1 MVEVAWSPYQRR
13 SAFLLSAAAS
23 PGSTIPAW
31 PRRRIV
37 RVLRA
42 LLQVFVLFPMLRIG
56 YGIEV
61 RGAEHL
67 RGLGPCLLIS
77 NHNMHL
83 DWSMLLRALPWRFR
97 RRVAVAGAA
106 DDIFGA
112 RRRALTAGL
121 LGNAFPFER
130 DGSGIR
136 ESLEDVQGLL
146 GAGWSILMFPEG
158 KLTVCGPTQPFKSG
172 VAWLAVKAGVPVVP
186 IRVDVL
192 RPGMWESGWFPNP
205 RGRVRV
211 TVGEPIRLAPDSRHA
226 EAVVALQEA
235 VARA

>member
-1 MVEVAWSPYQRR
+1 VRT
-13 SAFLLSAAAS
+13 SAQIGL
-23 PGSTIPAW
+23 
-31 PRRRIV
+31 
-37 RVLRA
+37 
-42 LLQVFVLFPMLRIG
+42 LFPLLRVA

-61 RGAEHL
+61 RGKENL
-67 RGLGPCLLIS
+67 VGSGPCLFIS

-83 DWSMLLRALPWRFR
+83 DWSMLLRAMPWRVR

-136 ESLEDVQGLL
+136 ESLEEVQGLL
-146 GAGWSILMFPEG
+146 KGGWSILMFPEG

-172 VAWLAVKAGVPVVP
+172 VAWLAVKAGVPVIP
-186 IRVDVL
+186 IRIDVL
-192 RPGMWESGWFPNP
+192 RPGMWEPGWFPKF

-211 TVGEPIRLAPDSRHA
+211 TFGEAVRFTGDAHHAGAAAILQRAVA
-226 EAVVALQEA
+226 EAG
-235 VARA
+235 